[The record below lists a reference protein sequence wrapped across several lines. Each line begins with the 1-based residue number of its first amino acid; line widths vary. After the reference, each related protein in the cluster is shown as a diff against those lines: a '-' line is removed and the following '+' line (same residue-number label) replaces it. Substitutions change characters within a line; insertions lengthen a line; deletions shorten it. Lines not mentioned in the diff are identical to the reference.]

1 MFSKSYSHSTG
12 GCARTRHGPPPSA
25 RAVAEAG
32 GVLAQQRSFHFGQ
45 ALGTQEFGSLWLAW
59 REAKRADALIPTL
72 TGPQRALYTPSSLL
86 ATSSLSGHR
95 PCFGHYL
102 TCRPNGQGPW
112 GEKACALSH
121 PIFLVPRTSSWCSKR
136 LGGKAALLN
145 FEAFPASWVP
155 RFTGYKERFSPS
167 CLV

>member
-1 MFSKSYSHSTG
+1 MCPHSP
-12 GCARTRHGPPPSA
+12 RPSP
-25 RAVAEAG
+25 
-32 GVLAQQRSFHFGQ
+32 
-45 ALGTQEFGSLWLAW
+45 LGTGSGGSRRGARSAAQLPFRPGPGDTGVWESLAGAATGVW
-59 REAKRADALIPTL
+59 EAKRADALIPTL
-72 TGPQRALYTPSSLL
+72 ASPQRALYTPSSLL

-155 RFTGYKERFSPS
+155 RFTGYKERFSPY